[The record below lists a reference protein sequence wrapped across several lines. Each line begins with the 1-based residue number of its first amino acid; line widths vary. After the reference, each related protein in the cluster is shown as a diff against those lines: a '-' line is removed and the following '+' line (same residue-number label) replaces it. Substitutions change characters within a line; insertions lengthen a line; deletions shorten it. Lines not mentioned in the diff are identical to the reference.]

1 MEKNYTEIEN
11 RALHIRDG
19 GASAKMAP
27 VGVSEFKVSTNTL
40 TDIPKLGVWAG
51 TYCHGDFG

>member
-1 MEKNYTEIEN
+1 
-11 RALHIRDG
+11 
-19 GASAKMAP
+19 MAP
-27 VGVSEFKVSTNTL
+27 ADDSLFELLEIN